1 MSKPAAQIG
10 YSNKDFQ
17 LLQTSVCI
25 RTAVREATR
34 CTSCNALEP
43 AASLKAVLTLEERRV
58 ASFEIG
64 RVRLVEKCRSK
75 SASSNEF
82 VLHK

>member
-1 MSKPAAQIG
+1 MSKPAAQV
-10 YSNKDFQ
+10 SNNKNDLQ
-17 LLQTSVCI
+17 LLQTSACI

-34 CTSCNALEP
+34 YTSCNALEP
-43 AASLKAVLTLEERRV
+43 AASLKAVLTREERRV

-64 RVRLVEKCRSK
+64 RVRLVEKHRST